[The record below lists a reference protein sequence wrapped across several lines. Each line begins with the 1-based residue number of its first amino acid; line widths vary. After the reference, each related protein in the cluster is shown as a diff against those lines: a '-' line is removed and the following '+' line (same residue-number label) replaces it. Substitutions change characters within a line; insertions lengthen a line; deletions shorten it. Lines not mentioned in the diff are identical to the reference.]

1 MMDYISELIIAVLGF
16 IVGGSTV
23 GIVMTIKYN
32 RNSSKHQGN
41 NVASSGGV
49 AAGNVQ
55 GNIVITNNATPVDS
69 TPVLSSEAE
78 RILKELHPDTHIYF
92 SHKDKEMIAYS
103 ETRAKRKVIFEDYSC
118 TVEALSE
125 LETFQYLESQQ
136 ATQWFTIYNLTAKGR
151 IATSQIVKH

>member
-1 MMDYISELIIAVLGF
+1 MLKYITEIISAILGA
-16 IVGGSTV
+16 IAGGLAIGV
-23 GIVMTIKYN
+23 FMHIKNN
-32 RNSSKHQGN
+32 RISSKQNGDN
-41 NVASSGGV
+41 IASSGSV
-49 AAGNVQ
+49 SAGNVQ

-69 TPVLSSEAE
+69 TPVLSAEAE

-125 LETFQYLESQQ
+125 LETFQYLVRKQDFQ
-136 ATQWFTIYNLTAKGR
+136 NFTIYELTAKGR
-151 IATSQIVKH
+151 TAISDLL

>member
-1 MMDYISELIIAVLGF
+1 MMDYILELIIAVLGL

-55 GNIVITNNATPVDS
+55 GNIVITNNSTPVDS
-69 TPVLSSEAE
+69 TPVLSAEAE
-78 RILKELHPDTHIYF
+78 RILRELHPDTKICLK
-92 SHKDKEMIAYS
+92 SEACEMLAFS
-103 ETRAKRKVIFEDYSC
+103 ETRNNRRIPFENYSY
-118 TVEALSE
+118 TMEALNE
-125 LETFQYLESQQ
+125 LETFQYMESKQ
-136 ATQWFTIYNLTAKGR
+136 ATNHFTIYHLTAKGR

>member
-1 MMDYISELIIAVLGF
+1 MLKYITEIISAILGA
-16 IVGGSTV
+16 IAGGLAIGV
-23 GIVMTIKYN
+23 FMHIKNN
-32 RNSSKHQGN
+32 RISSKQNGDN
-41 NVASSGGV
+41 IASSGGV

-55 GNIVITNNATPVDS
+55 GNIVITNTMPLADS
-69 TPVLSSEAE
+69 KPVLSSEAQ

-125 LETFQYLESQQ
+125 LETFQYLVRKQDFQ
-136 ATQWFTIYNLTAKGR
+136 NFTIYELTAKGR
-151 IATSQIVKH
+151 TAISDLL

>member
-1 MMDYISELIIAVLGF
+1 MNSYVSEIISAIIGF
-16 IVGGSTV
+16 ISGGFTV

-32 RNSSKHQGN
+32 RISSKQNGDN
-41 NVASSGGV
+41 IASSGSV

-55 GNIVITNNATPVDS
+55 GNIVITNTMPLADS
-69 TPVLSSEAE
+69 KPVLSSEAQ

-125 LETFQYLESQQ
+125 LETFQYLVRKQDFQ
-136 ATQWFTIYNLTAKGR
+136 NFTIYELTAKGR
-151 IATSQIVKH
+151 TATSKIVKQ

>member
-1 MMDYISELIIAVLGF
+1 MMDYILELIIAVLGL

-55 GNIVITNNATPVDS
+55 GNIVITNNSTPVDS
-69 TPVLSSEAE
+69 TPVLSAEAE
-78 RILKELHPDTHIYF
+78 RILKELHPDTKICF
-92 SHKDKEMIAYS
+92 TPGSCEMFAFS
-103 ETRAKRKVIFEDYSC
+103 ETRQKRKISCNNSSC
-118 TVEALSE
+118 TVEALNE
-125 LETFQYLESQQ
+125 LESFQYLKKEL
-136 ATQWFTIYNLTAKGR
+136 ATSHRTIYQLTAKGK
-151 IATSQIVKH
+151 IATSNIVKQ